1 MNRQDATHRSVWN
14 SLHWARPQMPDQV
27 LPDPQWYDWLMDPS
41 SLTRRLQDASQGQFR
56 VELLHQVIVRPA
68 LNEAKLLGLS
78 SQAYA
83 LVRQVCLRG
92 YNQPWVFARTVIPL
106 STLAAGNRYLLK
118 LGNRSLGSV
127 LFRHAHTHRAPIEIT
142 YDPRRR
148 AACQAIYTGEVLPHF
163 FWGRRSVFQIKQAPL
178 LVSELF
184 LDDFQ
189 KSLALPLESPEMMMP
204 APSPITAP

>member
-1 MNRQDATHRSVWN
+1 
-14 SLHWARPQMPDQV
+14 MPNQT
-27 LPDPQWYDWLMDPS
+27 LPNAQWYDWLMDPS
-41 SLTRRLQDASQGQFR
+41 SLTRRLQQASNGHFQ
-56 VELLHQVIVRPA
+56 VELLNQAIVKPA
-68 LNEAKLLGLS
+68 LNEAALLGLH

-92 YNQPWVFARTVIPL
+92 HDQPWVFARTVIPL

-142 YDPRRR
+142 YDRRR
-148 AACQAIYTGEVLPHF
+148 QEGFQATSIGATLPHF
-163 FWGRRSVFQIKQAPL
+163 WWGRRSVFQIKHAPL
-178 LVSELF
+178 LVSEFF

-189 KSLALPLESPEMMMP
+189 RSLALPTETPLASNHSPSLFV
-204 APSPITAP
+204 AQ